1 MLSSLGSF
9 ISNCCSGFAAK
20 GGHKATG
27 AEAGVLD
34 PTLMNIA
41 TKLFDSLAPTIQGV
55 TIRMDGPKSWCP
67 FPVAAEVLNHD
78 YGSEQAPSIAQIA
91 VPGFEKAKTYLYM
104 KDVCVEGDALLQADL
119 QHMMD
124 HPELYSESEPFPPKV
139 LVDDYKTK
147 AQMLSPIKVD
157 GTLRGIVSVH
167 SAVPRS
173 WSDDGR
179 QLIIDAAKDARQT
192 LF

>member
-9 ISNCCSGFAAK
+9 TSNCCGPRKSQ
-20 GGHKATG
+20 GGHKAIG

-34 PTLMNIA
+34 PTLMKIA
-41 TKLFDSLAPTIQGV
+41 TKLFDSLAPPIQRV
-55 TIRMDGPKSWCP
+55 TIRMDGPQSWCP
-67 FPVAAEVLNHD
+67 CPVVAEVLNCD
-78 YGSEQAPSIAQIA
+78 YDSDQAPSIANIA
-91 VPGFEKAKTYLYM
+91 VPGLETAKTYLYM

-119 QHMMD
+119 QNMLD
-124 HPELYSESEPFPPKV
+124 HPELYSEAEPFPPKV
-139 LVDDYKTK
+139 LVNDYKTK